1 MLAFLLTVGFP
12 VVLGAGFGLVFM
24 AGQALGKGSRLLER
38 SGAYLYPVLL
48 AIPLAACLLAV
59 RGPDALAT
67 LGFVLPRLG
76 SLEPWAAVLAGSLL
90 GIAVGALLFW
100 NELAIGSL
108 VQRMVD
114 RRRGI
119 ERALEGRSREF
130 AAEQRQGSLA
140 SILTLSV
147 FVVLAEE
154 ILWRAF
160 LPGFLERRFGFSL
173 ATAVVLASLSFG
185 INHYYFGLRNV
196 FLKGFS
202 GAVWVCLF
210 LATGSLLIPCVSHY
224 TFEVLAWRRIR
235 A

>member
-1 MLAFLLTVGFP
+1 MLAFFLTVGFP

-24 AGQALGKGSRLLER
+24 VGQALGKGSRLLER

-48 AIPLAACLLAV
+48 AIPLIACLVPAWRQGGLEA
-59 RGPDALAT
+59 
-67 LGFVLPRLG
+67 LGFALPRLG
-76 SLEPWAAVLAGSLL
+76 TLGTWTVVLVGSLL
-90 GIAVGALLFW
+90 GVAIGAALFY
-100 NELAIGSL
+100 NELAVGTL

-119 ERALEGRSREF
+119 TRALEGRSREF

-140 SILTLSV
+140 SILTISI
-147 FVVLAEE
+147 FVVIAEE
-154 ILWRAF
+154 VLWRGFLPAF
-160 LPGFLERRFGFSL
+160 LKQRFGLSLVLAGFL
-173 ATAVVLASLSFG
+173 AALSFG

-196 FLKGFS
+196 FLKGLS
-202 GAVWVCLF
+202 GAVWIVLF

-235 A
+235 G